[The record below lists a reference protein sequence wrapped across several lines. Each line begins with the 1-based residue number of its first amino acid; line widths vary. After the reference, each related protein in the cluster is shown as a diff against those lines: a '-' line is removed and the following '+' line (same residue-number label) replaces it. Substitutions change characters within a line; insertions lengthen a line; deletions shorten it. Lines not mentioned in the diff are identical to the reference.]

1 MSVFYTLEIRLER
14 NVFMSKN
21 FEKIKAKIRLGA
33 IVKLLVFGLALGVL
47 TAAGFAIAQKMAAAS
62 PDLLLCGGA
71 GMGVALVAAALALA
85 VGFPTEKRVAKR
97 LDDQLSLGEKAQ
109 TMLAFR
115 GEQSAMLDMQ
125 RQDTE
130 RVLGAVKP
138 KHLRRK
144 SAWLNAVLPVLAVA
158 LLLTAFVMPVRT
170 EGTTPDDQ
178 QGEQDVWELTEWH
191 VTAVRAL
198 IDMVKA
204 SEMEED
210 GKDSVVATL
219 EKLLVDLEY
228 VTTKTQMKQTVTVA
242 MVKID
247 AVTDGINT
255 YTALVR
261 AMKGATSPKLKE
273 LAEAIGTPADPIL
286 ESKYQA
292 LKASLEGDGLK
303 ENVNSLATALSVA
316 ADAAKVAEVDP
327 LYLALQQ
334 FSQALTAFAKTVDE
348 LGEEERG
355 TVLMRVFESAAEQMS
370 PALNQQGINRATTD
384 TTNNELMSIFGIAW
398 NELPDELKY
407 PDNEEASTED
417 NEYEE
422 KEDEIYGEDGG
433 KGSGE
438 VIYGSDDAIYY
449 PKDETH
455 VKYGDVIDE
464 YNGQKV
470 TDMQERPLSD
480 ELKSFIDKYFSDLYY
495 KDKND

>member
-1 MSVFYTLEIRLER
+1 MSI
-14 NVFMSKN
+14 N
-21 FEKIKAKIRLGA
+21 FNKLKAKIRLGT
-33 IVKLLVFGLALGVL
+33 IVRFLVLGLALGAL
-47 TAAGFAIAQKMAAAS
+47 AAAGIAIAQKLAAIS
-62 PDLLLCGGA
+62 PDLLLCVGA
-71 GMGVALVAAALALA
+71 GVGVAVIVIVIALLFA
-85 VGFPTEKRVAKR
+85 FPTEKRVAKR
-97 LDDQLSLGEKAQ
+97 LDDQLSLNEKVQ
-109 TMLAFR
+109 TMVAFR
-115 GEQSAMLDMQ
+115 DEQGMMLEMQ
-125 RQDTE
+125 REDTE
-130 RVLGAVKP
+130 SLLGEVTSKR
-138 KHLRRK
+138 LRRK
-144 SAWLNAVLPVLAVA
+144 HAWLSAVLPVLAVVV
-158 LLLTAFVMPVRT
+158 LLTAFVMPVRT
-170 EGTTPDDQ
+170 ESATPGDDN
-178 QGEQDVWELTEWH
+178 ESENEAWELSEWH
-191 VTAVRAL
+191 ITAVRAL

-204 SEMEED
+204 SEMVED
-210 GKDSVVATL
+210 GKGEVVHTL
-219 EKLLVDLEY
+219 EELISDLAYVD
-228 VTTKTQMKQTVTVA
+228 TKTQMKQTVTAA
-242 MVKID
+242 MVEID

-255 YTALVR
+255 YTVLVR
-261 AMKGATSPKLKE
+261 AMKSSTSPKLKE
-273 LAEAIGTPADPIL
+273 LAEALGTPADPIL

-292 LKASLEGDGLK
+292 LKASLEGDELK
-303 ENVNSLATALSVA
+303 ADVNSLATALSVA

-370 PALNQQGINRATTD
+370 PALSQQGINRATTD

-407 PDNEEASTED
+407 PDDEEASTED
-417 NEYEE
+417 NEQQEQ
-422 KEDEIYGEDGG
+422 EDEVIGGGG

-470 TDMQERPLSD
+470 TDMEERPLSD
-480 ELKSFIDKYFSDLYY
+480 EIKAFIDKYFSDLYY

>member
-21 FEKIKAKIRLGA
+21 FEKIKAKIRLGT

-191 VTAVRAL
+191 ITAVRAL

-204 SEMEED
+204 SEMVED
-210 GKDSVVATL
+210 GKGEVVHTL
-219 EKLLVDLEY
+219 EELISDLAYVD
-228 VTTKTQMKQTVTVA
+228 TKTQMKQTVTVA
-242 MVKID
+242 MVEID

-261 AMKGATSPKLKE
+261 AMKSSTSPKLKE
-273 LAEAIGTPADPIL
+273 LAEALGTPADPIL

-292 LKASLEGDGLK
+292 LKASLEGDELK
-303 ENVNSLATALSVA
+303 ADVNSLATALSVA

-407 PDNEEASTED
+407 PDDEEASTED
-417 NEYEE
+417 NEQQEQ
-422 KEDEIYGEDGG
+422 EDEVIGGGG

-438 VIYGSDDAIYY
+438 VVYGSDDAIYY

>member
-1 MSVFYTLEIRLER
+1 MSI
-14 NVFMSKN
+14 N
-21 FEKIKAKIRLGA
+21 FGKLKARIRLGA
-33 IVKLLVFGLALGVL
+33 IVRFLALGLALGAL
-47 TAAGFAIAQKMAAAS
+47 TAAGIAIAQKLAALS
-62 PDLLLCGGA
+62 PDLMLCVGA
-71 GMGVALVAAALALA
+71 GAGVAVIVIAIAFLVA
-85 VGFPTEKRVAKR
+85 FPTEKRVAKR
-97 LDDQLSLGEKAQ
+97 LDDQLSLNEKVQ

-115 GEQSAMLDMQ
+115 GEQGAMLDMQ
-125 RQDTE
+125 REDTE
-130 RVLGAVKP
+130 HILGAVTSKR
-138 KHLRRK
+138 LRRK
-144 SAWLNAVLPVLAVA
+144 RAWLGAVLPVLAVA
-158 LLLTAFVMPVRT
+158 VLLTAFVMPVRT
-170 EGTTPDDQ
+170 ESATP
-178 QGEQDVWELTEWH
+178 GEDNESENEAWELSEWH

-204 SEMEED
+204 SDMVED
-210 GKDSVVATL
+210 GKGEVVQTL
-219 EKLLVDLEY
+219 EKLIADLKYVD
-228 VTTKTQMKQTVTVA
+228 TKTQMKQTVTTA

-261 AMKGATSPKLKE
+261 AMKSSTSPKLKE

-292 LKASLEGDGLK
+292 LKASLEGDAIK
-303 ENVNSLATALSVA
+303 ADVNSLSTALLVA
-316 ADAAKVAEVDP
+316 ADAAKVTETDP
-327 LYLALQQ
+327 LYVALQQ
-334 FSQALTAFAKTVDE
+334 FSQALAAFAKTVDE

-355 TVLMRVFESAAEQMS
+355 TALTRVFESAAEQMS
-370 PALNQQGINRATTD
+370 PALSQQGINRATTD

-398 NELPDELKY
+398 NDLPDELKY
-407 PDNEEASTED
+407 PDDEEASTED
-417 NEYEE
+417 NEQQEQ
-422 KEDEIYGEDGG
+422 EDEVIGGGG

-470 TDMQERPLSD
+470 TDMEERTLSD
-480 ELKSFIDKYFSDLYY
+480 EIKAFIDKYFADLYY

>member
-1 MSVFYTLEIRLER
+1 
-14 NVFMSKN
+14 
-21 FEKIKAKIRLGA
+21 
-33 IVKLLVFGLALGVL
+33 
-47 TAAGFAIAQKMAAAS
+47 
-62 PDLLLCGGA
+62 
-71 GMGVALVAAALALA
+71 
-85 VGFPTEKRVAKR
+85 
-97 LDDQLSLGEKAQ
+97 
-109 TMLAFR
+109 
-115 GEQSAMLDMQ
+115 
-125 RQDTE
+125 
-130 RVLGAVKP
+130 
-138 KHLRRK
+138 
-144 SAWLNAVLPVLAVA
+144 
-158 LLLTAFVMPVRT
+158 
-170 EGTTPDDQ
+170 
-178 QGEQDVWELTEWH
+178 
-191 VTAVRAL
+191 
-198 IDMVKA
+198 
-204 SEMEED
+204 
-210 GKDSVVATL
+210 
-219 EKLLVDLEY
+219 
-228 VTTKTQMKQTVTVA
+228 MKQTVTAA
-242 MVKID
+242 MVEID

-261 AMKGATSPKLKE
+261 AMKSSTSPKLKE
-273 LAEAIGTPADPIL
+273 LAEALGTPADPIL

-292 LKASLEGDGLK
+292 LKASLEGDELK
-303 ENVNSLATALSVA
+303 ADVNSLATALSVA

-407 PDNEEASTED
+407 PDDEEASTED
-417 NEYEE
+417 NEQQEQ
-422 KEDEIYGEDGG
+422 EDEVIGGGG

-470 TDMQERPLSD
+470 TDMEERPLSD
-480 ELKSFIDKYFSDLYY
+480 EIKAFIDKYFSDLYY

>member
-1 MSVFYTLEIRLER
+1 MSI
-14 NVFMSKN
+14 N
-21 FEKIKAKIRLGA
+21 FGKLKAKIRLGA
-33 IVKLLVFGLALGVL
+33 IVRFLALGLALGAL
-47 TAAGFAIAQKMAAAS
+47 TAAGIAIAQKLAALS
-62 PDLLLCGGA
+62 PDLLLCVGA
-71 GMGVALVAAALALA
+71 GACVAVIVIAVALLVA
-85 VGFPTEKRVAKR
+85 FPTEKRVAKR
-97 LDDQLSLGEKAQ
+97 LDDQLSLNEKVQ
-109 TMLAFR
+109 TMIAFR
-115 GEQSAMLDMQ
+115 GEQGAMLDMQ
-125 RQDTE
+125 REDTE
-130 RVLGAVKP
+130 QSLGAVTSRQ
-138 KHLRRK
+138 LRCKR
-144 SAWLNAVLPVLAVA
+144 AWLGAVLPVLAVA
-158 LLLTAFVMPVRT
+158 VLLTAFVMPVRT
-170 EGTTPDDQ
+170 ESATP
-178 QGEQDVWELTEWH
+178 GEDNESENEAWELSEWH

-204 SEMEED
+204 SEMVED
-210 GKDSVVATL
+210 GKSEVVQTL
-219 EKLLVDLEY
+219 EELIADLKYVD
-228 VTTKTQMKQTVTVA
+228 TKTQMKQTVTTA

-261 AMKGATSPKLKE
+261 AMKSSTSPKLKE
-273 LAEAIGTPADPIL
+273 LAEALGTPADPIL

-292 LKASLEGDGLK
+292 LKASLEGDELK
-303 ENVNSLATALSVA
+303 ADVNSLATALSVA
-316 ADAAKVAEVDP
+316 ADAAKVTETDP
-327 LYLALQQ
+327 LYVALQQ

-370 PALNQQGINRATTD
+370 PALSQQGINRATTD

-398 NELPDELKY
+398 NDLPDELKY
-407 PDNEEASTED
+407 PDDEEASTED
-417 NEYEE
+417 NEQQEQ
-422 KEDEIYGEDGG
+422 EDEVIGGGG

-470 TDMQERPLSD
+470 TDMEERTLSD
-480 ELKSFIDKYFSDLYY
+480 EIKAFIDKYFADLYY

>member
-1 MSVFYTLEIRLER
+1 
-14 NVFMSKN
+14 MSKN
-21 FEKIKAKIRLGA
+21 FEKIKAKIRLGT

-191 VTAVRAL
+191 ITAVRAL

-204 SEMEED
+204 SEMVED
-210 GKDSVVATL
+210 GKGEVVHTL
-219 EKLLVDLEY
+219 EELISDLAYVD
-228 VTTKTQMKQTVTVA
+228 TKTQMKQTVTVA
-242 MVKID
+242 MVEID

-261 AMKGATSPKLKE
+261 AMKSSTSPKLKE
-273 LAEAIGTPADPIL
+273 LAEALGTPADPIL

-292 LKASLEGDGLK
+292 LKASLEGDELK
-303 ENVNSLATALSVA
+303 ADVNSLATALSVA

-407 PDNEEASTED
+407 PDDEEASTED
-417 NEYEE
+417 NEQQEQ
-422 KEDEIYGEDGG
+422 EDEVIGGGG

-438 VIYGSDDAIYY
+438 VVYGSDDAIYY